1 MPSEGSLIVQPDGS
15 LAVNKHLG
23 EDTAALDATLS
34 TFAERANATET
45 QSLYQLTAAS
55 IWRARRQGLSLSN
68 ILQTLHTHSQ
78 TEIPANV
85 RADIER
91 WSKQIDR
98 LTLEADQGR
107 LLLRS
112 DNPLVITA
120 VRSHRTLGAFIADQ
134 IDATTLELR
143 AHTYPEV
150 VRLFDACQYPVLDR
164 VQEGWNTLALP
175 SATSRHRAMR
185 SAQTSTRRTQA
196 GHRRGGSY
204 RGTVPHLEGEL
215 ATRPQAGAQPT
226 PLADLLRSHRSHR
239 CQATTRA
246 GRQCKNRA
254 QPSSSF
260 CRVHADW
267 ALGSAPFD
275 SLMPQAD
282 LASYA
287 LDLMLQTGLVTL
299 AQLAMVRTGILLATG
314 LGTWLLYALLTG
326 IGVGWFG
333 LPLASWY
340 TVGLALVLTCRLLGK
355 SLGGIGLWMTLR
367 LLLFLGSSL
376 LVDFFHKEGVFLNT
390 CFFLLPVVL
399 PVALLLGFE
408 LSPWWG
414 FLLFPS
420 GFAIGKLLYIFLEER
435 TSRFT
440 IPK

>member
-1 MPSEGSLIVQPDGS
+1 MAPEGSLTVQPDGS
-15 LAVNKHLG
+15 LAVHKHPG

-34 TFAERANATET
+34 TFAEPASTTET
-45 QSLYQLTAAS
+45 QSLYHLTGAS
-55 IWRARRQGLSLSN
+55 IWRARRQGLSLAD
-68 ILQTLHTHSQ
+68 ILQTLETHSQ
-78 TEIPANV
+78 IEIPANV

-120 VRSHRTLGAFIADQ
+120 VRSHRTLGAFVADQ

-150 VRLFDACQYPVLDR
+150 IQLFDACQYPVLDR
-164 VQEGWNTLALP
+164 VQEGWNTLAP
-175 SATSRHRAMR
+175 PAPPSRHRSRR
-185 SAQTSTRRTQA
+185 SAETSTRRTRA
-196 GHRRGGSY
+196 GRRRGGSP
-204 RGTVPHLEGEL
+204 RGTVPHLGGEL
-215 ATRPQAGAQPT
+215 ATRPQAGAQPI
-226 PLADLLRSHRSHR
+226 PLTDLLRSHRSYR

-267 ALGSAPFD
+267 APDSALLD
-275 SLMPQAD
+275 TLTQQAD
-282 LASYA
+282 LYSYL
-287 LDLMLQTGLVTL
+287 LDLMLQAGLITL
-299 AQLAMVRTGILLATG
+299 AQLTLVRTGILLATG
-314 LGTWLLYALLTG
+314 IGTWLLYALLMR

-340 TVGLALVLTCRLLGK
+340 TAGIAFLLTCWLLGK
-355 SLGGIGLWMTLR
+355 SLARIGLWMSLR
-367 LLLFLGSSL
+367 LLLFLVWSL
-376 LVDFFHKEGVFLNT
+376 LIDFTHKEGLVLNL
-390 CFFLLPVVL
+390 CFFLMPVVL
-399 PVALLLGFE
+399 PIALLLGFE
-408 LSPWWG
+408 FSLWWG

-420 GFAIGKLLYIFLEER
+420 GFAIGKLLYTFLEER
-435 TSRFT
+435 SV
-440 IPK
+440 

>member
-1 MPSEGSLIVQPDGS
+1 MAPEGSLTIQPDGS
-15 LAVNKHLG
+15 LAAHKHPG
-23 EDTAALDATLS
+23 EDTAALDARLS
-34 TFAERANATET
+34 TFAEPASTTET

-55 IWRARRQGLSLSN
+55 IWRARRQGLSLTD
-68 ILQTLHTHSQ
+68 ILRSLETHSQ

-107 LLLRS
+107 LFLRS

-150 VRLFDACQYPVLDR
+150 VQLFDACQYPFLDR
-164 VQEGWNTLALP
+164 VQEGWNTLTPPAP
-175 SATSRHRAMR
+175 PSRHRGKQ
-185 SAQTSTRRTQA
+185 SAETSTGRTRA
-196 GHRRGGSY
+196 GRRRGGSH
-204 RGTVPHLEGEL
+204 RGMVPHLGGEL
-215 ATRPQAGAQPT
+215 ATRPQAGAQPI
-226 PLADLLRSHRSHR
+226 PLTDLLRSHRSYR

-254 QPSSSF
+254 RPSSSF

-267 ALGSAPFD
+267 APGSAPLD
-275 SLMPQAD
+275 PLTQQAD
-282 LASYA
+282 LYSY
-287 LDLMLQTGLVTL
+287 LLELMLQAGLITL
-299 AQLAMVRTGILLATG
+299 AQLALVRTGILLATG
-314 LGTWLLYALLTG
+314 LCTWLLYALLMW

-340 TVGLALVLTCRLLGK
+340 MVGIALLLACWLLGK
-355 SLGGIGLWMTLR
+355 SLARIGLWMSLR
-367 LLLFLGSSL
+367 LLLFLVWSL
-376 LVDFFHKEGVFLNT
+376 LADCTHKEGLILNL
-390 CFFLLPVVL
+390 CFFLLPVAL
-399 PVALLLGFE
+399 PTALLLGFA
-408 LSPWWG
+408 LSLWWG

-420 GFAIGKLLYIFLEER
+420 GFLIGKLLYAFLEDR
-435 TSRFT
+435 S
-440 IPK
+440 